1 MFFKYMKRY
10 LLLFTLPFMLTYIAI
25 YFAYVNFTKTEL
37 IERIKSDFI
46 NLSST
51 TDNIINNTLNQYY
64 QYTTDTDVQY
74 LLSLDQK
81 NLYSY
86 KNNISL
92 NSVLS
97 LLRNSKLSVNYY
109 DEISLYSIKGN
120 YVLSSGYSNTI
131 DNFYDTAWYKKFTT
145 QNAKNFIVSDFDS
158 ATHKNAIYVCFPVC
172 NQINETIG
180 LLTITL
186 DYQELN
192 NLLSP
197 EMNKRSIKITDK
209 DGKFIYS
216 SNAKELGAYA
226 HRYTNNL
233 SEDIKIDYTGLRAI
247 ISRPTV
253 YNDFTLIC
261 DNDISGYSVTLRNTT
276 LLLLLLSLITVIIP
290 IIVSVYMSRNFY
302 KSISNIT
309 SQLLFNDSEWAQ
321 NESDYVINSINSIIF
336 NKKNIEQELAKN
348 IVQLKKSQIVALQ
361 TQLNPHFIYN
371 TLNAV
376 GLSMNNPRVR
386 TDILIKNFSEILE
399 YSLNTK
405 EIFADIKDEIRY
417 TVRYLEIEE
426 IKYMENFNIVFNID
440 DNVNELATLKFI
452 LQPIVENTLRH
463 GFKHRSCDNFQA
475 EISAKMHSD
484 CIEFIIHDTG
494 YGIEPER
501 LSEIQQNLEN
511 ELFPEAHNIGIYNIH
526 LRIRLIFGKEYG
538 VGITSEK
545 NKGTTV
551 KIRIPIIHKEQIV

>member
-10 LLLFTLPFMLTYIAI
+10 LLLFTLPFMLTYIVI

-37 IERIKSDFI
+37 TERMKSDFI
-46 NLSST
+46 SLSST

-64 QYTTDTDVQY
+64 QYTTNTDVQY
-74 LLSLDQK
+74 LLSLEQK
-81 NLYSY
+81 DLYSY
-86 KNNISL
+86 KNIISL
-92 NSVLS
+92 KPVLS
-97 LLRNSKLSVNYY
+97 LLYNSKLSANYY
-109 DEISLYSIKGN
+109 TEISLYSIKGN
-120 YVLSSGYSNTI
+120 YVISSGYNNTI
-131 DNFYDTAWYKKFTT
+131 ENFYNTAWYKKLIT
-145 QNAKNFIVSDFDS
+145 QDVNSFIVSDFDS
-158 ATHKNAIYVCFPVC
+158 DRQKNVIYVCFPVY

-180 LLTITL
+180 LMIATL
-186 DYQELN
+186 DYNELN

-197 EMNKRSIKITDK
+197 EINKRNIKIIDK
-209 DGKFIYS
+209 DGKIIYS
-216 SNAKELGAYA
+216 SNVEELGTYING
-226 HRYTNNL
+226 YTN
-233 SEDIKIDYTGLRAI
+233 SPSDDIRIDYTVLRAI

-261 DNDISGYSVTLRNTT
+261 DNDISRYSTTLRNTT
-276 LLLLLLSLITVIIP
+276 ILLLLLSLITIIIP
-290 IIVSVYMSRNFY
+290 IVVSAYMSKSFY
-302 KSISNIT
+302 SSISNIT

-321 NESDYVINSINSIIF
+321 NEADYVINNINSIIF
-336 NKKNIEQELAKN
+336 NKKNLEQELAKN

-463 GFKHRSCDNFQA
+463 GFKHRSCENFQA
-475 EISAKMHSD
+475 EISAKMLSD

-511 ELFPEAHNIGIYNIH
+511 ELFPESHNIGIYNIH